1 MSSVCSVTQLV
12 RWDFAEATLNA
23 NSDEFG
29 DVTKLRK
36 AGFKGEVDS

>member
-1 MSSVCSVTQLV
+1 M
-12 RWDFAEATLNA
+12 RWEFAEATLNA

-36 AGFKGEVDS
+36 AGFEGQVSTPLLLKVQD